1 MQVEPRSRFDNYV
14 VGSANRLAV
23 AAARAV
29 AESPGGVYNPLFV
42 YGASGLGKTHLIGA
56 IGNEAVARAPE
67 LSVEYLSLE
76 DFIEQIHAAVAVGEM
91 ERFKQRYG
99 RVDVLLLDDMQFL
112 TGRRETQSELL
123 RLLNAL
129 QGSGRQIV
137 MTSDRPPSE
146 ISDVDER
153 LLSRLSGGLIVDI
166 GAPDFETR
174 VAILRSKAEER
185 GVSFAP
191 GVIEELARVE
201 ISSVR
206 ELQGAMNR
214 LVAQQSLDGTLTP
227 AQARSVLGVDG
238 GDPAR
243 DAPPSPASFPDAAPA
258 APTFDEARTPAPLV
272 EASSGISSGES
283 PLTSGAPTAVAAPVP
298 DEFFSF
304 VSNIATAVAT
314 HDEPWKMRVGE
325 TVAYWAGEGYR
336 TAALERLMAEPV
348 APPNYEALLRGYG
361 HAVEQL
367 RQLEA
372 RVTTVDPALGGTELF
387 RDPERLA
394 DAAAFVERALT
405 GAVPPQGP
413 QAAFERR
420 IFQESASNQM
430 AVRAA
435 DTVIA
440 EPGTRYN
447 PLVIAGPSGTG
458 KTHLLNAIGNELAR
472 RGDGTARVA
481 CVGAQL
487 FIDELIAALQEGQIE
502 RFRARY
508 RAADALL
515 IDDVQFVAGKERTQ
529 EELFHVFNHYH
540 SAGKQLVLV
549 SDLPPK
555 AIEGLEERL
564 RSRFEGGLVAE
575 LEAPDRALR
584 EKLLAKY
591 LADAGAA
598 SDADMLGY
606 LAERHVASVRELI
619 GVVHRLQAA
628 AEAAGEP
635 LSLALARRELEPA
648 GTAAT
653 APPVTVRQA
662 ADVFF
667 LDDEKIV
674 WEWPDPVG
682 RLVEELR

>member
-1 MQVEPRSRFDNYV
+1 VLTPLDGRQRFENYV
-14 VGSANRLAV
+14 VGSGNRLAV

-29 AESPGGVYNPLFV
+29 AESPGGVYNPLFI
-42 YGASGLGKTHLIGA
+42 YGGSGLGKTHLIGA
-56 IGNEAVARAPE
+56 IGNEAVARAPG

-91 ERFKQRYG
+91 ERFKQRYA

-153 LLSRLSGGLIVDI
+153 LISRLSGGLIVDV
-166 GAPDFETR
+166 GVPDFETK
-174 VAILRSKAEER
+174 VAILRGKAEEK

-191 GVIEELARVE
+191 GVIEELARLDF
-201 ISSVR
+201 SSVR
-206 ELQGAMNR
+206 ELQGGMNR
-214 LVAQQSLDGTLTP
+214 LVAQQSVDGMLTP
-227 AQARSVLGVDG
+227 AQVRVVLGVEIEE
-238 GDPAR
+238 
-243 DAPPSPASFPDAAPA
+243 AAPA
-258 APTFDEARTPAPLV
+258 PEPEPV
-272 EASSGISSGES
+272 
-283 PLTSGAPTAVAAPVP
+283 AVAASGAS
-298 DEFFSF
+298 EFFSF
-304 VSNIATAVAT
+304 VTNIATTVAAQI
-314 HDEPWKMRVGE
+314 EPWRVRVGE
-325 TVAYWAGEGYR
+325 SVAYWAGEGYR
-336 TAALERLMAEPV
+336 TAALERLMAERE
-348 APPNYEALLRGYG
+348 APPNFEAVLRGYG

-372 RVTTVDPALGGTELF
+372 KVTTVDSSLGGDELF
-387 RDPERLA
+387 RDPERLSE
-394 DAAAFVERALT
+394 AAAFVERALT

-413 QAAFERR
+413 QPAFERR
-420 IFQESASNQM
+420 AFQESASNQL

-435 DTVIA
+435 DAVVA
-440 EPGTRYN
+440 EPGRRYN
-447 PLVIAGPSGTG
+447 PLFIAGPSGTG
-458 KTHLLNAIGNELAR
+458 KTHLLNAIGNELAAH
-472 RGDGTARVA
+472 GISRVA

-487 FIDELIAALQEGQIE
+487 FIDELIAALQDGQIE

-529 EELFHVFNHYH
+529 EELFHVFNHFH
-540 SAGKQLVLV
+540 SAGKQLVFV
-549 SDLPPK
+549 SDVPPR

-584 EKLLAKY
+584 EKLFTRY
-591 LADAGAA
+591 LADAGEVDPA
-598 SDADMLGY
+598 LLQY
-606 LAERHVASVRELI
+606 LAERPVSSARELI
-619 GVVHRLQAA
+619 GVVHRLQAL
-628 AEAAGEP
+628 AEAKGEP
-635 LSLALARRELEPA
+635 LTLALARTEFEPA
-648 GTAAT
+648 GAAVQA
-653 APPVTVRQA
+653 APATVRQA

-674 WEWPDPVG
+674 WEWPDVAG
-682 RLVEELR
+682 RLVEEMR

>member
-1 MQVEPRSRFDNYV
+1 MQVEARSRFDNYV

-29 AESPGGVYNPLFV
+29 AESPGGVYNPLFI
-42 YGASGLGKTHLIGA
+42 YGSSGLGKTHLMGA
-56 IGNEAVARAPE
+56 IGNEAVTRAPG
-67 LSVEYLSLE
+67 LSVEYLPLE

-153 LLSRLSGGLIVDI
+153 LIGRLSGGLIVDI
-166 GAPDFETR
+166 GVPDFETR
-174 VAILRSKAEER
+174 VAILRGKSEER
-185 GVSFAP
+185 KVSFAP
-191 GVIEELARVE
+191 GVIEELARLDF
-201 ISSVR
+201 SSVR
-206 ELQGAMNR
+206 ELHGAMNR
-214 LVAQQSLDGTLTP
+214 LVAQQSVDGMLTP
-227 AQARSVLGVDG
+227 AQVRSVLGV
-238 GDPAR
+238 PTEAV
-243 DAPPSPASFPDAAPA
+243 APPEPEPEAESAAPA
-258 APTFDEARTPAPLV
+258 A
-272 EASSGISSGES
+272 G
-283 PLTSGAPTAVAAPVP
+283 
-298 DEFFSF
+298 EFFSF
-304 VSNIATAVAT
+304 VTNIATTVAAQI
-314 HDEPWKMRVGE
+314 EPWKVRVGE

-336 TAALERLMAEPV
+336 TAALERLMSEPV

-372 RVTTVDPALGGTELF
+372 RVTTVDPSLGGNEVF
-387 RDPERLA
+387 RDPERLGE
-394 DAAAFVERALT
+394 AASFVERALT

-413 QAAFERR
+413 EPAFERR
-420 IFQESASNQM
+420 SFQESASNQM

-435 DTVIA
+435 DAVIN
-440 EPGTRYN
+440 EPGQRYN
-447 PLVIAGPSGTG
+447 PLFIAGPSGTG

-472 RGDGTARVA
+472 RGTGTARVA

-487 FIDELIAALQEGQIE
+487 FIDELIASLQDGQIE

-529 EELFHVFNHYH
+529 EELFHVFNHFH
-540 SAGKQLVLV
+540 SAGKQLVFV
-549 SDLPPK
+549 SDVPPK
-555 AIEGLEERL
+555 AIDGLEDRL

-584 EKLLAKY
+584 EKLFARY
-591 LADAGAA
+591 LADVGEVDPA
-598 SDADMLGY
+598 LLQY
-606 LAERHVASVRELI
+606 LAERQVSSVRELI

-628 AEAAGEP
+628 AESKHEP
-635 LSLALARRELEPA
+635 LTLAAARQELEPSGA
-648 GTAAT
+648 PAT
-653 APPVTVRQA
+653 APPPTVRQA

-674 WEWPDPVG
+674 WEWPDVVG

>member
-1 MQVEPRSRFDNYV
+1 MQVEARSRFDNFV

-23 AAARAV
+23 AASRAV

-42 YGASGLGKTHLIGA
+42 YGGPGLGKTHLIGA
-56 IGNEAVARAPE
+56 IGNEAVARAPG

-99 RVDVLLLDDMQFL
+99 RVDMLLLDDLQFL

-137 MTSDRPPSE
+137 MTSDRSPSD
-146 ISDVDER
+146 IADVDER

-174 VAILRSKAEER
+174 VAILRSKSEER
-185 GVSFAP
+185 KVSFAP
-191 GVIEELARVE
+191 GVIEELARLE
-201 ISSVR
+201 FTSVR

-227 AQARSVLGVDG
+227 AQVRSVLGAESV
-238 GDPAR
+238 
-243 DAPPSPASFPDAAPA
+243 AAPA
-258 APTFDEARTPAPLV
+258 APEHEPAP
-272 EASSGISSGES
+272 A
-283 PLTSGAPTAVAAPVP
+283 AVALAPAV
-298 DEFFSF
+298 DEFSSF
-304 VSNIATAVAT
+304 LTNIASTVAAQI
-314 HDEPWKMRVGE
+314 EPWKVRVGE
-325 TVAYWAGEGYR
+325 TIAYWAGEGYR
-336 TAALERLMAEPV
+336 TAALERLMAERV
-348 APPNYEALLRGYG
+348 APPNYEAVLRGYG

-367 RQLEA
+367 RSLETKVA
-372 RVTTVDPALGGTELF
+372 TVDPSLGGDEVF
-387 RDPERLA
+387 RDPERLGE
-394 DAAAFVERALT
+394 AAAFVERALT

-420 IFQESASNQM
+420 AFQESASNQM

-435 DTVIA
+435 DAVIA
-440 EPGTRYN
+440 EPGQRYN
-447 PLVIAGPSGTG
+447 PLFIAGPSGTG
-458 KTHLLNAIGNELAR
+458 KTHLLNAIGNELTS
-472 RGDGTARVA
+472 RGNGTSRVA

-508 RAADALL
+508 RAADVLL

-529 EELFHVFNHYH
+529 EELFHVFNHFH

-549 SDLPPK
+549 SDVPPK
-555 AIEGLEERL
+555 AIEGLKERL

-584 EKLLAKY
+584 EKLFARFLGNGAPHDDPVLLA
-591 LADAGAA
+591 
-598 SDADMLGY
+598 Y
-606 LAERHVASVRELI
+606 LAERPVSSVRELI
-619 GVVHRLQAA
+619 GVVHRLQAVAESTGAPVTLA
-628 AEAAGEP
+628 A
-635 LSLALARRELEPA
+635 ARQELEPTGSA
-648 GTAAT
+648 VI
-653 APPVTVRQA
+653 APPTTVRQA

-674 WEWPDPVG
+674 WEWPDVAG

>member
-1 MQVEPRSRFDNYV
+1 MQVDARSRFDNYV

-42 YGASGLGKTHLIGA
+42 YGGSGLGKTHLIGA
-56 IGNEAVARAPE
+56 IGNEAVARAPG

-91 ERFKQRYG
+91 ERFKQRYA

-146 ISDVDER
+146 IADVDER
-153 LLSRLSGGLIVDI
+153 LISRLSGGLIVDV
-166 GAPDFETR
+166 GVPDFETK
-174 VAILRSKAEER
+174 VAILRGKADEKS
-185 GVSFAP
+185 VSFAP
-191 GVIEELARVE
+191 GVIEELARLDFT
-201 ISSVR
+201 SVR
-206 ELQGAMNR
+206 ELHGAMNR
-214 LVAQQSLDGTLTP
+214 LVAQQSLDGMLTP
-227 AQARSVLGVDG
+227 AQVRAVLGV
-238 GDPAR
+238 AVAAEAVA
-243 DAPPSPASFPDAAPA
+243 DAEP
-258 APTFDEARTPAPLV
+258 TPAPEREPV
-272 EASSGISSGES
+272 
-283 PLTSGAPTAVAAPVP
+283 AVAASAS
-298 DEFFSF
+298 EFFSF
-304 VSNIATAVAT
+304 VTDIATTVAAQI
-314 HDEPWKMRVGE
+314 EPWKVRVGE
-325 TVAYWAGEGYR
+325 SVAYWAGEGYR
-336 TAALERLMAEPV
+336 TAALERLMAERE

-372 RVTTVDPALGGTELF
+372 KVTTVDASLGGDELF
-387 RDPERLA
+387 RDPERLPEA
-394 DAAAFVERALT
+394 VAFVERALT

-413 QAAFERR
+413 QPAFERR
-420 IFQESASNQM
+420 SFQESASNQM

-435 DTVIA
+435 DAVVA
-440 EPGTRYN
+440 EPGRRYN
-447 PLVIAGPSGTG
+447 PLFIAGPSGTG
-458 KTHLLNAIGNELAR
+458 KTHLLNAIGNELAAR
-472 RGDGTARVA
+472 GTAAPRVA

-529 EELFHVFNHYH
+529 EELFHVFNHFH
-540 SAGKQLVLV
+540 SAGKQLVFV
-549 SDLPPK
+549 SDVPPK
-555 AIEGLEERL
+555 AIEGLEDRL

-575 LEAPDRALR
+575 LEAPDRTLR
-584 EKLLAKY
+584 EKLFTRY
-591 LADAGAA
+591 LADAGEVDPA
-598 SDADMLGY
+598 LLQY
-606 LAERHVASVRELI
+606 LAERPVSSVRELI
-619 GVVHRLQAA
+619 GVVNRLQAT
-628 AEAAGEP
+628 AESKGEG
-635 LSLALARRELEPA
+635 LTLALARAELEPA
-648 GTAAT
+648 GAPVQT
-653 APPVTVRQA
+653 APATVRQA

-674 WEWPDPVG
+674 WEWPDVAG

>member
-1 MQVEPRSRFDNYV
+1 MQVEPRSRFDNFV

-29 AESPGGVYNPLFV
+29 AESPGGVYNPLFI
-42 YGASGLGKTHLIGA
+42 YGSSGLGKTHLIGA
-56 IGNEAVARAPE
+56 IGNEAVERAPE
-67 LSVEYLSLE
+67 LNVEYLSLE

-129 QGSGRQIV
+129 QQGGRQIV

-146 ISDVDER
+146 IPDVDER
-153 LLSRLSGGLIVDI
+153 LISRLSGGLIVDI
-166 GAPDFETR
+166 GVPDFETK
-174 VAILRSKAEER
+174 VAILRGKSEER
-185 GVSFAP
+185 KVSFAP
-191 GVIEELARVE
+191 GVIEELARLDFT
-201 ISSVR
+201 SVR
-206 ELQGAMNR
+206 ELQGAMGR

-227 AQARSVLGVDG
+227 AQVRAVLGADG
-238 GDPAR
+238 
-243 DAPPSPASFPDAAPA
+243 
-258 APTFDEARTPAPLV
+258 
-272 EASSGISSGES
+272 
-283 PLTSGAPTAVAAPVP
+283 AVADPEPVSQP
-298 DEFFSF
+298 EPEPVSNLFGASAGDEFFSF
-304 VSNIATAVAT
+304 VTNIATTVAAQI
-314 HDEPWKMRVGE
+314 EPWKVRVGE

-336 TAALERLMAEPV
+336 TGALERLMAEPV

-367 RQLEA
+367 RQLE
-372 RVTTVDPALGGTELF
+372 TKISTVDPSLGGNELF
-387 RDPERLA
+387 RDPERLGE
-394 DAAAFVERALT
+394 AAAFVEKALT

-413 QAAFERR
+413 QPAFERR
-420 IFQESASNQM
+420 AFQESISNQM

-435 DTVIA
+435 DAVIA
-440 EPGTRYN
+440 EPGQRYN
-447 PLVIAGPSGTG
+447 PLFIAGPSGTG
-458 KTHLLNAIGNELAR
+458 KTHLLNAIGNEIAR
-472 RGDGTARVA
+472 RGDGTIRVA

-529 EELFHVFNHYH
+529 EELFHVFNHFH
-540 SAGKQLVLV
+540 AAGKQLVLV
-549 SDLPPK
+549 SDVPPK

-575 LEAPDRALR
+575 LGQPDRALR
-584 EKLLAKY
+584 EKLYGRY
-591 LADAGAA
+591 LEAVAGGDDAEL
-598 SDADMLGY
+598 LGY
-606 LAERHVASVRELI
+606 LAERPVTSVRELI
-619 GVVHRLQAA
+619 GVVHRLQAVVEASGQPLTVA
-628 AEAAGEP
+628 A
-635 LSLALARRELEPA
+635 ARQELEP
-648 GTAAT
+648 TVAASI

-674 WEWPDPVG
+674 WEWPDIVG

>member
-1 MQVEPRSRFDNYV
+1 MEVEARSRFDNYV

-56 IGNEAVARAPE
+56 IGNEAVARAPG
-67 LSVEYLSLE
+67 LNVEYLSLE

-153 LLSRLSGGLIVDI
+153 LISRLSGGLIVDI
-166 GAPDFETR
+166 GVPDFETR
-174 VAILRSKAEER
+174 VAILRGKADER
-185 GVSFAP
+185 KVSFAP
-191 GVIEELARVE
+191 GVIEELARLDF
-201 ISSVR
+201 SSVR

-214 LVAQQSLDGTLTP
+214 LIAQQSLDGTLTP
-227 AQARSVLGVDG
+227 AQVRSVLG
-238 GDPAR
+238 
-243 DAPPSPASFPDAAPA
+243 APTGPA
-258 APTFDEARTPAPLV
+258 APPEAEPEPEFELEAPATPA
-272 EASSGISSGES
+272 A
-283 PLTSGAPTAVAAPVP
+283 

-304 VSNIATAVAT
+304 VTNIATTVAAQI
-314 HDEPWKMRVGE
+314 EPWKVRVGE

-348 APPNYEALLRGYG
+348 APPNYEAVLRGYG

-372 RVTTVDPALGGTELF
+372 KVTTVDPSLGGNDVF
-387 RDPERLA
+387 RDPERLGE
-394 DAAAFVERALT
+394 AATFVERALT

-413 QAAFERR
+413 EPAFERR
-420 IFQESASNQM
+420 AFQESASNQM

-435 DTVIA
+435 DAVIT
-440 EPGTRYN
+440 EPGQRYN
-447 PLVIAGPSGTG
+447 PLFIAGPSGTG

-472 RGDGTARVA
+472 RGNGTSRVA

-487 FIDELIAALQEGQIE
+487 FIDELIASLQDGQIE

-529 EELFHVFNHYH
+529 EELFHVFNHFH
-540 SAGKQLVLV
+540 SAGKQLVFV
-549 SDLPPK
+549 SDVPPK
-555 AIEGLEERL
+555 AIEGLEDRL

-575 LEAPDRALR
+575 LEAPDRTLR
-584 EKLLAKY
+584 EKLFARY
-591 LADAGAA
+591 LADVGEVDPA
-598 SDADMLGY
+598 LLQY
-606 LAERHVASVRELI
+606 LAERQVSSVRELI

-628 AEAAGEP
+628 AESRHEP
-635 LSLALARRELEPA
+635 LTLATARQELEPSGA
-648 GTAAT
+648 PVAA
-653 APPVTVRQA
+653 PLPTVRQA

-674 WEWPDPVG
+674 WEWPDVAG

>member
-1 MQVEPRSRFDNYV
+1 MQVELRSRFDNYV

-42 YGASGLGKTHLIGA
+42 YGGSGLGKTHLLGA
-56 IGNEAVARAPE
+56 IGNEAVARAPG
-67 LSVEYLSLE
+67 LSVEYLPLE

-166 GAPDFETR
+166 GIPDFETK
-174 VAILRSKAEER
+174 VAILRGKAEER
-185 GVSFAP
+185 KVSFAP
-191 GVIEELARVE
+191 GVIEELARLDF
-201 ISSVR
+201 SSVR

-227 AQARSVLGVDG
+227 AQVGALLGVT
-238 GDPAR
+238 
-243 DAPPSPASFPDAAPA
+243 PA
-258 APTFDEARTPAPLV
+258 AAEPEPEVAP
-272 EASSGISSGES
+272 EPEREIAS
-283 PLTSGAPTAVAAPVP
+283 AAG
-298 DEFFSF
+298 EFFSF
-304 VSNIATAVAT
+304 VTNIATTVAAQI
-314 HDEPWKMRVGE
+314 EPWKVRVGE
-325 TVAYWAGEGYR
+325 AVAYWAGEGYR
-336 TAALERLMAEPV
+336 TTALERLMAEPL

-367 RQLEA
+367 RQLEIK
-372 RVTTVDPALGGTELF
+372 VTTVDPSLGGDEVF
-387 RDPERLA
+387 RDPERLGE
-394 DAAAFVERALT
+394 AAKFVERALT

-413 QAAFERR
+413 EPAFERR
-420 IFQESASNQM
+420 TFQESPSNQM

-435 DTVIA
+435 DAVVS
-440 EPGTRYN
+440 EPGQRYN
-447 PLVIAGPSGTG
+447 PLFIVGPSGTG

-472 RGDGTARVA
+472 RGKGTARVA

-487 FIDELIAALQEGQIE
+487 FIDELIASLQEGQIE

-529 EELFHVFNHYH
+529 EELFHVFNHFH

-549 SDLPPK
+549 SDVPPK
-555 AIEGLEERL
+555 ALDGLEERL

-575 LEAPDRALR
+575 LEPPDRALR
-584 EKLLAKY
+584 EKLFARH
-591 LADAGAA
+591 LADAGEVDPA
-598 SDADMLGY
+598 LLQY
-606 LAERHVASVRELI
+606 LAERQVTSVRELV

-628 AEAAGEP
+628 AESRGEP
-635 LSLALARRELEPA
+635 LTLAAARQELEPS
-648 GTAAT
+648 GTAVGAS
-653 APPVTVRQA
+653 PPTVRQA

-674 WEWPDPVG
+674 WEWPDVVG
-682 RLVEELR
+682 RLVEDLR

>member
-42 YGASGLGKTHLIGA
+42 YGSSGLGKTHLIGA

-67 LSVEYLSLE
+67 LSVEYLPLE

-112 TGRRETQSELL
+112 TGRREMQSELL

-166 GAPDFETR
+166 GLPDFETR

-185 GVSFAP
+185 NVSFAA
-191 GVIEELARVE
+191 GVIEELARLDYT
-201 ISSVR
+201 SVR

-214 LVAQQSLDGTLTP
+214 LSAQQALDGTLTP
-227 AQARSVLGVDG
+227 AQVRSVLGVS
-238 GDPAR
+238 GDA
-243 DAPPSPASFPDAAPA
+243 AAPA
-258 APTFDEARTPAPLV
+258 EPAP
-272 EASSGISSGES
+272 
-283 PLTSGAPTAVAAPVP
+283 AA

-304 VSNIATAVAT
+304 VTNIATAVAA
-314 HDEPWKMRVGE
+314 HVEPWKVRVGE

-336 TAALERLMAEPV
+336 TAALERLMAEPS
-348 APPNYEALLRGYG
+348 APPNYEAVLRGYG

-367 RQLEA
+367 RQLEQK
-372 RVTTVDPALGGTELF
+372 VTSVDPSLGGDELF
-387 RDPERLA
+387 RDPERLGEA
-394 DAAAFVERALT
+394 SAFVERALT

-413 QAAFERR
+413 QPAFERR
-420 IFQESASNQM
+420 AFQESPSNQM

-435 DTVIA
+435 DAVIA
-440 EPGTRYN
+440 EPGQRYN
-447 PLVIAGPSGTG
+447 PLFIAGPSGVG

-472 RGDGTARVA
+472 RGNGAARVA

-487 FIDELIAALQEGQIE
+487 FIDELIAALQDGQIE

-529 EELFHVFNHYH
+529 EELFHVFNHFH

-549 SDLPPK
+549 SDVPPK
-555 AIEGLEERL
+555 AIDGLEERL

-575 LEAPDRALR
+575 LDAPDRTLR
-584 EKLLAKY
+584 EKLFARFLGES
-591 LADAGAA
+591 AGGPDGAL
-598 SDADMLGY
+598 LGY
-606 LAERHVASVRELI
+606 LAERPVTSVRELI
-619 GVVHRLQAA
+619 GIVHRLQAA
-628 AEAAGEP
+628 VETSGEP
-635 LSLALARRELEPA
+635 LSLASARQELEPA
-648 GTAAT
+648 GAAVI
-653 APPVTVRQA
+653 APPATVRQA

-674 WEWPDPVG
+674 WEWSDVVG
-682 RLVEELR
+682 RLVEEMR